1 MENYEIEAFFR
12 MYLEPQFLKDEKIM
26 WCGVTEKDAK
36 PKEYSE
42 IKSFLIWIGI
52 LTLLGVLFTGTTIKD
67 IISGAFNNALGG
79 LSVGL
84 LLLSVAGLLFYI
96 CFIYRKTRYYAVT
109 NYRVYTLDENGNIV
123 QSQKMKSYYLIRYYE
138 SSRSVGWVEVY
149 KKEREIGKKSRYHN
163 KEIFTVR
170 GINNVEEAYRCIN
183 QLLLDA
189 GRKTD
194 ERKDFNN
201 CFFGV

>member
-84 LLLSVAGLLFYI
+84 LLLY
-96 CFIYRKTRYYAVT
+96 
-109 NYRVYTLDENGNIV
+109 
-123 QSQKMKSYYLIRYYE
+123 QSLKQ
-138 SSRSVGWVEVY
+138 
-149 KKEREIGKKSRYHN
+149 
-163 KEIFTVR
+163 
-170 GINNVEEAYRCIN
+170 
-183 QLLLDA
+183 Q
-189 GRKTD
+189 
-194 ERKDFNN
+194 
-201 CFFGV
+201 